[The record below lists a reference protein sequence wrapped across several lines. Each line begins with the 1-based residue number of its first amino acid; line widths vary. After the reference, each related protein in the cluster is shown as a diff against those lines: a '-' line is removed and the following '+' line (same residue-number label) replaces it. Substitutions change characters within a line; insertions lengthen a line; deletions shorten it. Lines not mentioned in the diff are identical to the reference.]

1 MKKVITSIISL
12 ITMASLLVG
21 APKKDI
27 VDTAVDAGSFK
38 TLVTAVQKAGLVDT
52 LKGEGPFTVFAPTD
66 EAFANFWPETLKN
79 LLKPEN
85 KDKLQMLLTYH
96 VVSGKVKAKKAK
108 KLESAEPVSGGSLKL
123 SVRDKDLFINNAKVV
138 KADIKTSNGII
149 HVIDSVLIPNVMK
162 DAHKKTSNT
171 NHILKQA
178 IHKGV
183 PMFNSGHH
191 AQTATLYMKAG
202 NEVLGQC
209 SSSVCPSAANT
220 IKTAMHRA
228 KAEHCPTSQAW
239 IMRHAFD
246 QVLASAN

>member
-12 ITMASLLVG
+12 VTMTSLLVG

-27 VDTAVDAGSFK
+27 VDTAVEAGSFK
-38 TLVTAVQKAGLVDT
+38 TLVTAVKAAGLVDT

-66 EAFANFWPETLKN
+66 EAFAKLPKGTVAS

-85 KDKLQMLLTYH
+85 KQKLVDILTYH
-96 VVSGKVKAKKAK
+96 VVPGKVKAKKAA
-108 KLESAEPVSGGSLKL
+108 KLDSAKTVNGAEITIKPSGKTLM
-123 SVRDKDLFINNAKVV
+123 INQAKVV

-149 HVIDSVLIPNVMK
+149 HVIDAVLLPTP
-162 DAHKKTSNT
+162 KKVSGNT

-191 AQTATLYMKAG
+191 AQTAALYMKAG

-209 SSSVCPSAANT
+209 SSSVCSSAANT

-246 QVLASAN
+246 RVLASAH

>member
-1 MKKVITSIISL
+1 MKKVITSIIL
-12 ITMASLLVG
+12 LVTITSLLVG

-27 VDTAVDAGSFK
+27 VDTAVEAGSFK
-38 TLVTAVQKAGLVDT
+38 TLVTAVKAAGLVDT

-66 EAFANFWPETLKN
+66 EAFAKLSKCTLES

-85 KDKLQMLLTYH
+85 KHKLAGILTYH
-96 VVSGKVKAKKAK
+96 VVAGKVKAKQAAKLDSAKTVNGAEIAIKA
-108 KLESAEPVSGGSLKL
+108 SGKSLT
-123 SVRDKDLFINNAKVV
+123 INNAKVI
-138 KADIKTSNGII
+138 KANIKTSNGII
-149 HVIDSVLIPNVMK
+149 HVIDTVLIPET
-162 DAHKKTSNT
+162 KKVANNT

-191 AQTATLYMKAG
+191 AQTAALYMKAG
-202 NEVLGQC
+202 HEVLGQC
-209 SSSVCPSAANT
+209 SSSVCSSAANT
-220 IKTAMHRA
+220 IKTAMHKA

>member
-12 ITMASLLVG
+12 VTMTSLLVG

-27 VDTAVDAGSFK
+27 VDTAVEAGSFK
-38 TLVTAVQKAGLVDT
+38 TLVTAVKAAGLVDT

-66 EAFANFWPETLKN
+66 EAFAKLPKGTVAS

-85 KDKLQMLLTYH
+85 KQKLVDILTYH
-96 VVSGKVKAKKAK
+96 VVPGKVKAKKAA
-108 KLESAEPVSGGSLKL
+108 KLDSAKTVNGAEITIKPSGKTLM
-123 SVRDKDLFINNAKVV
+123 INQAKVV

-149 HVIDSVLIPNVMK
+149 HVIDAVLLPTP
-162 DAHKKTSNT
+162 KKVSGNT

-191 AQTATLYMKAG
+191 SQTAALYMKAG
-202 NEVLGQC
+202 NDVLGQC
-209 SSSVCPSAANT
+209 SSSVCSSAANT

-246 QVLASAN
+246 RVLASAH